1 MSWLTIIAA
10 LLVLAAIISL
20 VLSLLGVLIVG
31 ALKLLPGVFIVL
43 AVIFFTRGGRIDVH
57 MPDSWKRR

>member
-43 AVIFFTRGGRIDVH
+43 AVIFFMCGGRIDVH
-57 MPDSWKRR
+57 MPDSWKKR